1 MTLGLVHAN
10 YSLPECQAVKLT
22 DFASWKG
29 MFFSVELAGICG
41 EGQRNLLVTPS
52 KWLLTVVSLSLLC
65 SIRPGEITAHY
76 HLFTLAFIY
85 LQIHRTTN

>member
-41 EGQRNLLVTPS
+41 ERTKKSACDAKQMVAHSSFSLF
-52 KWLLTVVSLSLLC
+52 VV
-65 SIRPGEITAHY
+65 
-76 HLFTLAFIY
+76 
-85 LQIHRTTN
+85 